1 MQRLYSTFP
10 NGLPGAGLVVLRLA
24 AGVPPVMSGVA
35 ILQNTPQGA
44 GLLTIFAGV
53 LSGGLIVA
61 GLWTPYAGVLMALVE
76 GWLGFLAG
84 TAEIHLVRGA
94 LGVGLAALGPGAWSI
109 DARLFG
115 RKRIEV

>member
-10 NGLPGAGLVVLRLA
+10 NGLPGAGLLLLRLA
-24 AGVPPVMSGVA
+24 AGVPLILSGVA
-35 ILQNTPQGA
+35 TLLATPQGA
-44 GLLTIFAGV
+44 GLLTNFARV
-53 LSGGLIVA
+53 VSGALIIA
-61 GLWTPYAGVLMALVE
+61 GLWTPYAGVLLALVE

-84 TAEIHLVRGA
+84 TAEIHLVRAA

-115 RKRIEV
+115 RKRIDV